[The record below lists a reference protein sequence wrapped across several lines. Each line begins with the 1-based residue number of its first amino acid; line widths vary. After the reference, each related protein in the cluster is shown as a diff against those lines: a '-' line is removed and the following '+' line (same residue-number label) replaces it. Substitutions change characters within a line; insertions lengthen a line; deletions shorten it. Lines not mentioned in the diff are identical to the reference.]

1 RAAAAGRITPD
12 AVLDVSRSV
21 DVPVAEAWLNETG
34 QTFDVDARTLV
45 RLADAGLPPRMI
57 DLLVAL
63 SYPQTFA
70 VRRSLSRGAN
80 SRAPGVE
87 WHESTLSTSSV
98 FQVMCAGVPASFGQL
113 GQDDC
118 YSRSRYGSMYDP
130 FGYGYGY
137 SSRSGY
143 GYGNGYG
150 SRYGN
155 GYYYGSQPII
165 IIDRGSGT
173 GAAAQ
178 NSGARAVNGRGYT
191 RDTRPDPTS
200 TSGTSRSGSSGS
212 SATPASSGSSG
223 SGSGSSGESSSGGR
237 TAKARGGSQ

>member
-1 RAAAAGRITPD
+1 
-12 AVLDVSRSV
+12 
-21 DVPVAEAWLNETG
+21 
-34 QTFDVDARTLV
+34 
-45 RLADAGLPPRMI
+45 
-57 DLLVAL
+57 
-63 SYPQTFA
+63 
-70 VRRSLSRGAN
+70 
-80 SRAPGVE
+80 
-87 WHESTLSTSSV
+87 
-98 FQVMCAGVPASFGQL
+98 MCAGVPASFGQL

-118 YSRSRYGSMYDP
+118 YRANRYGSMYDP

-173 GAAAQ
+173 GGAAQ
-178 NSGARAVNGRGYT
+178 NSGARAVNGKGYT
-191 RDTRPDPTS
+191 RDNRPDPMG
-200 TSGTSRSGSSGS
+200 TSGTSRAGSGSSASPSSGGSSGS
-212 SATPASSGSSG
+212 EAGSSG
-223 SGSGSSGESSSGGR
+223 GSTSGGR